1 MTRHIIIIALIC
13 LISITTACFAQ
24 DNASQ
29 NLYFAKKNS
38 EVVFGAKDYQ
48 PSKKAFYIYRN
59 CIYNVVLKDKRW
71 VSMRVIDIRNDSIY
85 YSPHFNAGEAAP
97 NSERIDTLA
106 LHPRQLRKIK
116 MIGDRIFGLYK
127 NYSLARCRYVFEKGD
142 TLKSFAPQ
150 TTISYS
156 KDSTRSITY
165 ELVPYLTAQ
174 GLDMI
179 YEKRGVSYYY
189 EGMSPQVDEDTTPKK
204 KPLPPKKW
212 VWFTPTNVNKIS
224 GLNLGLQTMTV
235 AENDSLTIH
244 GMNISADMLTMF
256 VSMYA
261 IFYIIQSPPI
271 INYPDTVDKTDM
283 KSEIAGLSISGGGV
297 IGDMRVRGVSI
308 NGGISSVI
316 EMTGVQIT
324 GLSNTTKEFKG
335 VVISGLANRAI
346 RGRGLQVG
354 LLNHCKNLKGIQ
366 LGLWNVNSKRSLPF
380 INWDF

>member
-1 MTRHIIIIALIC
+1 MTRRIKIIALIC
-13 LISITTACFAQ
+13 LVSVTTACFAQ
-24 DNASQ
+24 DDAPQ
-29 NLYFAKKNS
+29 NLYFVKKNK
-38 EVVFGAKDYQ
+38 EVSFGEKDYQ
-48 PSKKAFYIYRN
+48 PGKKAFYIYRN

-71 VSMRVIDIRNDSIY
+71 VSMRVVDIRNDSIY
-85 YSPHFNAGEAAP
+85 YTRHLNASEAAK
-97 NSERIDTLA
+97 NNERMDTLA
-106 LHPRQLRKIK
+106 IHPRQLRKIK
-116 MIGDRIFGLYK
+116 MIGDRIFALYK
-127 NYSLARCRYVFEKGD
+127 NYPLTRCRYVFEKGD
-142 TLKSFAPQ
+142 TLKSFAPK

-156 KDSTRSITY
+156 KDSSRSVTY

-179 YEKRGVSYYY
+179 YEQRGITYYY
-189 EGMSPQVDEDTTPKK
+189 EGLSPQMEEDTTPKK

-235 AENDSLTIH
+235 AENDSLIIR
-244 GMNISADMLTMF
+244 GVNISADMLSMF

-261 IFYIIQSPPI
+261 IFYIVNTPHP

-283 KSEIAGLSISGGGV
+283 KCEITGLSLSGGGLM
-297 IGDMRVRGVSI
+297 GDMRVRGLSI

-324 GLSNTTKEFKG
+324 GITNTSREFRG

-346 RGRGLQVG
+346 KGRGLQVS
-354 LLNHCKNLKGIQ
+354 LLNHCKDLKGIQ

-380 INWDF
+380 INWSF